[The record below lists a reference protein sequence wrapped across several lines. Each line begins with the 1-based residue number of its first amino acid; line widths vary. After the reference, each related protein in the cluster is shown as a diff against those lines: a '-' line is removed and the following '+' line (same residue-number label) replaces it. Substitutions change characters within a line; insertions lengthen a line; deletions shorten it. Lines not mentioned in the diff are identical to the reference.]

1 MLFRRSATGCRP
13 KTTVYSPDGTRSPPI
28 AAIAFA
34 AASTP
39 ASSVKPSRRVPVDP
53 PEPLAP
59 SASTI
64 AVTNAV
70 ISVDSYVWTRGTWV
84 GAIPT
89 RHLTMGAPR
98 PRHAEVARL
107 AAEADQR
114 ARGPDEGHPDAE
126 ATRRGGLR
134 LLDAVGGDV
143 GGVVEPREE
152 RRVGGREDLG
162 LEDTGLGPD
171 ELERLLRRPGQ
182 VRRAR
187 YRPPASL
194 ARLRIVGPPLPSF
207 MICMGCPL
215 PQFGIG

>member
-1 MLFRRSATGCRP
+1 MLFKRSATGCRP

-28 AAIAFA
+28 AASAFA

-39 ASSVKPSRRVPVDP
+39 ASSVKPSRRVPVGP
-53 PEPLAP
+53 PEPFAP
-59 SASTI
+59 PVSTI

-70 ISVDSYVWTRGTWV
+70 ISVDSSVW
-84 GAIPT
+84 
-89 RHLTMGAPR
+89 
-98 PRHAEVARL
+98 
-107 AAEADQR
+107 
-114 ARGPDEGHPDAE
+114 ARGMWVDAIATRSWRMGTSPPRITPRRRSPASSPPRAASFPDAE

-162 LEDTGLGPD
+162 LEDPGLGPD

-182 VRRAR
+182 VRRSHH
-187 YRPPASL
+187 RPPASL

-207 MICMGCPL
+207 LICIGCPL

>member
-1 MLFRRSATGCRP
+1 MIRRPPRSTLFPYTTLFRS
-13 KTTVYSPDGTRSPPI
+13 
-28 AAIAFA
+28 
-34 AASTP
+34 
-39 ASSVKPSRRVPVDP
+39 
-53 PEPLAP
+53 
-59 SASTI
+59 
-64 AVTNAV
+64 
-70 ISVDSYVWTRGTWV
+70 
-84 GAIPT
+84 
-89 RHLTMGAPR
+89 
-98 PRHAEVARL
+98 ARL

-114 ARGPDEGHPDAE
+114 ARGPDEGRPDAE

-162 LEDTGLGPD
+162 LEDPGLGPD

-182 VRRAR
+182 VRRSHH
-187 YRPPASL
+187 RPPASL

-207 MICMGCPL
+207 LICIGCPL

>member
-1 MLFRRSATGCRP
+1 MIRRPPRSTLFPYTTLFR
-13 KTTVYSPDGTRSPPI
+13 
-28 AAIAFA
+28 
-34 AASTP
+34 ST
-39 ASSVKPSRRVPVDP
+39 
-53 PEPLAP
+53 
-59 SASTI
+59 
-64 AVTNAV
+64 
-70 ISVDSYVWTRGTWV
+70 
-84 GAIPT
+84 
-89 RHLTMGAPR
+89 
-98 PRHAEVARL
+98 
-107 AAEADQR
+107 
-114 ARGPDEGHPDAE
+114 RGPDEGRPDAE

-143 GGVVEPREE
+143 GRVVEPREE

-207 MICMGCPL
+207 LICIGCPL